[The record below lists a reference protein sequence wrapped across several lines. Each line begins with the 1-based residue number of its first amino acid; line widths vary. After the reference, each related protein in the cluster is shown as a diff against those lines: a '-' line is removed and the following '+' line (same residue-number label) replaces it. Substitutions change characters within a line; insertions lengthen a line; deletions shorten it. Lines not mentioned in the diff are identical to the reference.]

1 MDHRREIALDIDRKK
16 LDNIEDNDPLNGYIM
31 QPNPTLDQ
39 LQVFLAVTES
49 GSFSGAARALNRAQ
63 SVVSYAIANLEEQL
77 GLALFDRTVTKRP
90 QLTPAGKSVLEDAR
104 RLLGDLDVMR
114 ARVRALNEG
123 LEGELSVAIS
133 SIMPSGIVVE
143 ALSAFRSHFPTV
155 SLNVTV
161 GTLGTVVDAV
171 ISGKAVIGFGGMM
184 ADSPDQIRFE
194 RIGHT
199 AMVPVAAPDHP
210 LAKLGRPLSPADVR
224 DETQLIVYDAS
235 GLTRGR
241 NFNVFSL
248 KTWRVSDNA
257 TKHLF
262 IRGSLGWGGLPVSL
276 VQEDIASGRLV
287 ALHFP
292 AFNQPEYP
300 IYAIGNVAT
309 PPGPAARWLSVEVR
323 AKFAEGAA

>member
-1 MDHRREIALDIDRKK
+1 
-16 LDNIEDNDPLNGYIM
+16 M

-39 LQVFLAVTES
+39 LQVFLAVIDS

-77 GLALFDRTVTKRP
+77 GLALFDRTLTKRP
-90 QLTPAGKSVLEDAR
+90 QLTPAGKAMLEDAR
-104 RLLGDLDVMR
+104 RLLGDLDLMR
-114 ARVRALNEG
+114 ERVRRLNEG

-133 SIMPSGIVVE
+133 NIIPSGIVVE
-143 ALSAFRSHFPTV
+143 SLRAFRSQFPTV

-171 ISGKAVIGFGGMM
+171 ASRRAVLGFGGSL

-210 LAKLGRPLSPADVR
+210 LAQLGRPLTTSDVR
-224 DETQLIVYDAS
+224 DETQLVVYDAS
-235 GLTRGR
+235 GLTLGR
-241 NFNVFSL
+241 TFNVFSL
-248 KTWRVSDNA
+248 RTWRVSDNA

-262 IRGSLGWGGLPVSL
+262 IRGGLGWGGLPVSL
-276 VQEDIASGRLV
+276 VQDDLTSGRLTT
-287 ALHFP
+287 LDFP
-292 AFNQPEYP
+292 AYNQTEYP
-300 IYAIGNVAT
+300 IFAIGNVVA
-309 PPGPAARWLSVEVR
+309 PAGPAARWLLAAVR
-323 AKFAEGAA
+323 ARFSDATH